1 MTTDQTNQGHLMT
14 TLPVDDSPTPLPDVG
29 REDLVARYAAVP
41 AANVG
46 DAQERFGIA
55 VGLGPVWAG
64 ARLAGPA
71 RTVWTRSGD
80 NLYLHRALDVA
91 EPGDV
96 IVVNGHGDL
105 SRALMGDLI
114 GIRAQRLG
122 VAGFVIDGAVRD
134 ADALGELGLPVFACG
149 VTPAGPYKNGPGR
162 LDVPVA
168 IGGVVVHPGDIIV
181 ADADGVVVVPSETAE
196 ATLLAAEEI
205 ERNEQVKREEYL
217 RAG

>member
-1 MTTDQTNQGHLMT
+1 MT
-14 TLPVDDSPTPLPDVG
+14 TLPVDDSTTPIAGAG
-29 REDLVARYAAVP
+29 RGDLVARYAVVP

-80 NLYLHRALDVA
+80 NLYLHRALDLA

-114 GIRAQRLG
+114 GVRAQRLG

-134 ADALGELGLPVFACG
+134 AEALGELGLPVFACG

-205 ERNEQVKREEYL
+205 ERNEQVKREEYQ